1 MISIRD
7 SKISIQ
13 SVYFETLDANPDLWF
28 AYDILRLFKTVFNVK
43 TSIKYEYLKSRNQN
57 NETIYYA
64 VLSLQELAC
73 RAIVA
78 RTTVYGIDQLP
89 LPKSIKSHLK
99 SYAMT
104 TTSQLRYNGNRSLSS
119 SKSLGSHHRKLRF
132 VGVGHNNGGLS
143 TPGSSPG
150 SITDSRTSCVGRN
163 SCTVSWEWQRTEVRV
178 AVTYKNIA
186 QQSAFFLPLS
196 LSVLS
201 RMQTRLQCCFTI
213 HSNYC

>member
-1 MISIRD
+1 MCNLQHAPGVPKVLVGNRLHLAFKRQVGERDAEAYAAKNHMAFFEVSPLCDFNIRESFSELSRMALHRNGMERLWRSNKGTSNIISIANSLKLLKKRRD
-7 SKISIQ
+7 
-13 SVYFETLDANPDLWF
+13 
-28 AYDILRLFKTVFNVK
+28 
-43 TSIKYEYLKSRNQN
+43 
-57 NETIYYA
+57 NEVQFGFT

-119 SKSLGSHHRKLRF
+119 SKSLGLHHRKLRF
-132 VGVGHNNGGLS
+132 VGVGHNNGLS

-163 SCTVSWEWQRTEVRV
+163 SCTVS
-178 AVTYKNIA
+178 
-186 QQSAFFLPLS
+186 
-196 LSVLS
+196 
-201 RMQTRLQCCFTI
+201 
-213 HSNYC
+213 

>member
-1 MISIRD
+1 MR
-7 SKISIQ
+7 
-13 SVYFETLDANPDLWF
+13 
-28 AYDILRLFKTVFNVK
+28 
-43 TSIKYEYLKSRNQN
+43 RN
-57 NETIYYA
+57 TFFI

-163 SCTVSWEWQRTEVRV
+163 SCTVSWEWRRTEIRV
-178 AVTYKNIA
+178 AVTYKSVV
-186 QQSAFFLPLS
+186 QQSAFFLRPFPPR
-196 LSVLS
+196 SVEDIKV
-201 RMQTRLQCCFTI
+201 FTMLFHEF
-213 HSNYC
+213 HSNYVLDHYEIA

>member
-1 MISIRD
+1 MAFFEVSPLCDFNIRESFSELSRMALHRNGMERLWRSNKGNAFQFLLLFQKNLIWIS
-7 SKISIQ
+7 SY
-13 SVYFETLDANPDLWF
+13 VL
-28 AYDILRLFKTVFNVK
+28 
-43 TSIKYEYLKSRNQN
+43 
-57 NETIYYA
+57 

-132 VGVGHNNGGLS
+132 VGVGHNGLS

-163 SCTVSWEWQRTEVRV
+163 SCTISWE
-178 AVTYKNIA
+178 
-186 QQSAFFLPLS
+186 
-196 LSVLS
+196 
-201 RMQTRLQCCFTI
+201 
-213 HSNYC
+213 